1 MLKDECETSLMIES
15 YNDTCIEHFNK
26 NKKIVVANSED
37 KFKQQCSHN
46 MPPTAYL
53 FDQLK
58 SKFFNEMLDDQN
70 ISGEA
75 SKKLKNGYA
84 CAVCLNF

>member
-37 KFKQQCSHN
+37 KVN
-46 MPPTAYL
+46 L
-53 FDQLK
+53 
-58 SKFFNEMLDDQN
+58 
-70 ISGEA
+70 
-75 SKKLKNGYA
+75 
-84 CAVCLNF
+84 AVANDPGTSIE

>member
-58 SKFFNEMLDDQN
+58 SKFLMKCWMTKIL
-70 ISGEA
+70 A
-75 SKKLKNGYA
+75 VKHLKN
-84 CAVCLNF
+84 